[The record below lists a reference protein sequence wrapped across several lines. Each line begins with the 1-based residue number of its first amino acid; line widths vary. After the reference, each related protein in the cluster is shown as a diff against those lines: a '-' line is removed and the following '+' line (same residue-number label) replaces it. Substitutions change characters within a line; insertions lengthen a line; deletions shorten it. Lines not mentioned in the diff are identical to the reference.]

1 MKNLKYI
8 LLFVVTSLFVACNND
23 DEAAQFANDS
33 QSGWV
38 QFKQPPNAIETAP
51 LAPIELVYGST
62 TQITLPVILRAPQ
75 NTDGL
80 EVTYT
85 ITDVVGSTAGVIAT
99 GSIVEFPEGVAG
111 GINQLNQLT
120 QNIVIDIVATT
131 LTSNV
136 EFDVTLTATSRGNVL
151 VGHDEYPITQR
162 VKICSGNTA
171 TSYTGVSIALLAG
184 ATPAPA
190 FVPVITPV
198 PGVENSFEFNTA
210 WGVDFIVHMTG
221 NPATSGIRNY
231 PAFVTINPDLS
242 VTVVG
247 INTPAAPNRY
257 PGGSGTFNPC
267 TKTINYTL
275 NQGVF
280 TNPFQVAVEL
290 TAN

>member
-8 LLFVVTSLFVACNND
+8 LLFVASSLFVACSND
-23 DEAAQFANDS
+23 DDAARFASDP

-38 QFKQPPNAIETAP
+38 QFQNGNDIQTTF
-51 LAPIELVYGST
+51 GSL
-62 TQITLPVILRAPQ
+62 TQITIPVLLKAPV

-85 ITDVVGSTAGVIAT
+85 ITDIAGSTAGVIAT
-99 GSIVEFPEGVAG
+99 GTSVLFPEAATD
-111 GINQLNQLT
+111 NQNELQRNL
-120 QNIVIDIVATT
+120 VIDIVATT
-131 LTSNV
+131 LTENV
-136 EFDVTLTATSRGNVL
+136 EFDVTLTATSRSNVQ
-151 VGHDEYPITQR
+151 VGLGTVKPIKKR
-162 VKICSGNTA
+162 IKICSPNA
-171 TSYTGVSIALLAG
+171 VTSYTGVSIALLAG
-184 ATPAPA
+184 ATPAPS

>member
-8 LLFVVTSLFVACNND
+8 LLFVASSLFVACSND
-23 DEAAQFANDS
+23 DDAARFASDP

-38 QFKQPPNAIETAP
+38 QFQNGNDIQTTF
-51 LAPIELVYGST
+51 GSL
-62 TQITLPVILRAPQ
+62 TQITIPVLLKAPV

-85 ITDVVGSTAGVIAT
+85 ITDIAGSTAGVIAT
-99 GSIVEFPEGVAG
+99 GTSVLFPEAVTD
-111 GINQLNQLT
+111 NQNELQRNL
-120 QNIVIDIVATT
+120 VIDIVATT
-131 LTSNV
+131 LTENV
-136 EFDVTLTATSRGNVL
+136 EFDVTLTATSRSNVQ
-151 VGHDEYPITQR
+151 VGLGTVKPIKKR
-162 VKICSGNTA
+162 IKICSPNAA

-221 NPATSGIRNY
+221 NPANSGIRNY
-231 PAFVTINPDLS
+231 PAFVTINPDLT

-257 PGGSGTFNPC
+257 PGGAGTFNPC

-280 TNPFQVAVEL
+280 TNPFQVAVVL